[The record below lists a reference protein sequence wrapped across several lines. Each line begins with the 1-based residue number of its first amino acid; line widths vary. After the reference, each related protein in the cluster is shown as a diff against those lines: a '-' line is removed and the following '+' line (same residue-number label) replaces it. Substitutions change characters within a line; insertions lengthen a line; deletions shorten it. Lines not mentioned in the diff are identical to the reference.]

1 MSVNRQDI
9 EAELSYAYL
18 HAVSAACGF
27 ECCVRG
33 RIADKNGIDAQVTAY
48 GEIAGPGSLTD
59 FAIEVQLKATYTALT
74 DVDGRIPYR
83 PLKVPQYD
91 KLRNPLTKLDRFVVL
106 LHLPPN
112 PIDWIR
118 VTPEQLVARNCAYWV
133 SLRNAPAS
141 NNPATQ
147 TVYFPRANLL
157 DVDGLSALMKR
168 VARQEVID
176 YGG

>member
-1 MSVNRQDI
+1 MSINRQDI

-27 ECCVRG
+27 ECCVGG
-33 RIADKNGIDAQVTAY
+33 RIADKNGIDAQVKAY

-59 FAIEVQLKATYTALT
+59 FAIEIQLKATYTALT
-74 DVDGRIPYR
+74 EVDGRIPYH

-91 KLRNPLTKLDRFVVL
+91 KLRNPLTKLDRFLVL
-106 LHLPPN
+106 LHLPPDSA
-112 PIDWIR
+112 DWLR
-118 VTPEQLVARNCAYWV
+118 VSPEQLVARNCASWI
-133 SLRNAPAS
+133 SLRNAPPS

-157 DVDGLSALMKR
+157 DINGLRGLMMR
-168 VARQEVID
+168 IARQEVID
-176 YGG
+176 YDG